1 MEGDYFML
9 RVLLSSLNAV
19 FPLCALIGF
28 GYILKSIGFLSSQ
41 FTKEGNKLTFQFLIP
56 IMIFNNVYKVN
67 SIVDINWG
75 TALFCLVVI
84 VAVFGIGLVVTPF
97 ITKDNR
103 RRGVVLQNFFR
114 SNTTVIGIPLADA
127 LGGSAAVAVASVVGA
142 VCIPMLNILGVVALS
157 LYVEDNGKKPSIKT
171 TLIKI
176 AKNPLIDAILLALL
190 CLMIRYYEIQFFGKA
205 VFTLNGT
212 LKFLYTPL
220 TQLASIASPLALL
233 LLGTQFDLGAVGD
246 MKKEIVWCTLCR
258 LVFVPIIAIGAAAVF
273 SANIPA
279 LRFGPVE
286 YPTIIGNF
294 ATPAAVTGVVMAAQM
309 DNDEQLAAQV
319 VVWTSL
325 GSIVSMFL
333 LVAGMLALGLLS
345 I

>member
-1 MEGDYFML
+1 ML
-9 RVLLSSLNAV
+9 RILTASFNAV
-19 FPLCALIGF
+19 FPLCALIAF
-28 GYILKSIGFLSSQ
+28 GYILKTIGFLNEN
-41 FTKEGNKLTFQFLIP
+41 FTKEGNKLAFKFLIP

-67 SIVDINWG
+67 SIADINWG
-75 TALFCLVVI
+75 VALFCMAVI
-84 VAVFGIGLVVTPF
+84 FVVFGIGLAVTPL
-97 ITKDNR
+97 ITPDNR

-142 VCIPMLNILGVVALS
+142 FCIPLLNILGVVALT
-157 LYVEDNGKKPSIKT
+157 LYVGDNGKKPSMKS
-171 TLIKI
+171 TLMKI
-176 AKNPLIDAILLALL
+176 AKNPLIDAIALALL
-190 CLMIRYYEIQFFGKA
+190 CLVIRYFEIQFFGSA

-233 LLGTQFDLGAVGD
+233 LLGTQFDLGSVGD
-246 MKKEIVWCTLCR
+246 MKKEIILCSFCR
-258 LVFVPIIAIGAAAVF
+258 LLLVPVIAIAAAIAS
-273 SANIPA
+273 SALFPG
-279 LRFGPVE
+279 LHFGPAE

-325 GSIVSMFL
+325 GSIVTLFL
-333 LVAGMLALGLLS
+333 LVACMIALGLLH
-345 I
+345 IA